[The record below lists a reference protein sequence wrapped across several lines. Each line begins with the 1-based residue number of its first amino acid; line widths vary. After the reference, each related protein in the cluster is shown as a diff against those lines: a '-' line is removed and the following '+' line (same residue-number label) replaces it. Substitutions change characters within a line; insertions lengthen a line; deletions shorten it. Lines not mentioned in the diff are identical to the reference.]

1 MIDTIVGS
9 WKPLS
14 IFAKSSIL
22 DVWLGSE
29 YASVYSSLHNKDI
42 VAEVNNYF
50 RESFISD
57 VWQGSEYTSEVSH
70 FVLLVSLFILIWT
83 GKCQMEIKI
92 PFG

>member
-9 WKPLS
+9 CKPLS

-29 YASVYSSLHNKDI
+29 YASVYSSLHSKDI
-42 VAEVNNYF
+42 VAEVYNYF

-57 VWQGSEYTSEVSH
+57 VWQGSEYISEVSH